1 MSLVAQLDPLI
12 QPAPV
17 SAWPPAPGWWF
28 LAAFALTIL
37 LLVRT
42 RPWQRLARK
51 PQAASAAPLDPQRQI
66 ALDELAQ
73 LRKPYGGQPANQWL
87 QELNALL
94 KRLCR
99 TRYPDNSPH
108 TLTGRAWLAFLD
120 SRCPSAG
127 LTRWMVLVEGLYR
140 AECRLDDKAIE
151 GLEQSVK
158 IWIRKHV

>member
-28 LAAFALTIL
+28 LAAFALTLL

-42 RPWQRLARK
+42 RPWRRLART
-51 PQAASAAPLDPQRQI
+51 PQSAPDTPLDPQRQI

-73 LRKPYGGQPANQWL
+73 LRKPYDGQPANQWL
-87 QELNALL
+87 QQLNGLL

-99 TRYPDNSPH
+99 IRYPDDSPH
-108 TLTGRAWLAFLD
+108 TLSGRAWLAFLD

-151 GLEQSVK
+151 GLEQAVQT
-158 IWIRKHV
+158 WIRKHV